1 MPLLPADQITLSD
14 AERAALESIVRAHT
28 TAKQIA
34 LRAQII
40 LHADDGVGVRA
51 TMRELGTW
59 DNIVRR
65 WRKRWQTRIHE
76 QQIVQRLADEP
87 RSGKP
92 PIITPEQICRI
103 VALACEPPSRDGG
116 PPISHWSLPALAS
129 EAVRRGI
136 IETISP
142 ASIGRILKTSRPQAA
157 SEPLLAECK
166 AG

>member
-14 AERAALESIVRAHT
+14 AERGTLEAIARAHT

-40 LHADDGVGVRA
+40 LLADEGVGIRE
-51 TMRELGTW
+51 TMRRLGTW

-65 WRKRWQTRIHE
+65 WRKRWRARVHE
-76 QQIVQRLADEP
+76 SQIVQRLPDEP

-92 PIITPEQICRI
+92 SSITPEQICRI
-103 VALACEPPSRDGG
+103 VALACQPPILDEG
-116 PPISHWSLPALAS
+116 PPISHWSLSALAA

-136 IETISP
+136 IETISA
-142 ASIGRILKTSRPQAA
+142 ASIGRILKRSRPQA
-157 SEPLLAECK
+157 SPEPLLAHPK

>member
-1 MPLLPADQITLSD
+1 MPLLPADQITLPD
-14 AERAALESIVRAHT
+14 AEKGILEAIVRAHT

-40 LHADDGVGVRA
+40 LLADEGVGVRE
-51 TMRELGTW
+51 TMRRLGTW

-65 WRKRWQTRIHE
+65 WRKRWRARVHETR
-76 QQIVQRLADEP
+76 IVQRLADEP
-87 RSGKP
+87 RPGKP
-92 PIITPEQICRI
+92 PTITPEQICRI
-103 VALACEPPSRDGG
+103 VALACQPPDLDGG
-116 PPISHWSLPALAS
+116 PPLTHWSYSALVA

-142 ASIGRILKTSRPQAA
+142 ASVGRILRRSRPQAA
-157 SEPLLAECK
+157 PQPLLAQPK